1 MAWVHACAADAI
13 DTDDLIRWD
22 HNGHSHAIY
31 RTEADTFYATDG
43 LCSHEQ
49 VQLCN
54 GLLMGH
60 LIECPKHNGRFDIIS
75 GEAVGRPAKIAL
87 NVHEVREHHGRLE
100 LRVARE
106 AVRK

>member
-60 LIECPKHNGRFDIIS
+60 LIECPKHNGRFDIRS
-75 GEAVGRPAKIAL
+75 G
-87 NVHEVREHHGRLE
+87 H
-100 LRVARE
+100 
-106 AVRK
+106 AVRAPATEPLKTYPVKVVAGQVYVDLPDPVSIA